1 MKKNIGNLDKGLR
14 VIIAITVALLYYF
27 NVIAG
32 TLAYILMVVAI
43 ILLITS
49 FINFCPIYSILGV
62 NSLKSKK

>member
-27 NVIAG
+27 NVITG

-49 FINFCPIYSILGV
+49 FINFCSIYSILGV
-62 NSLKSKK
+62 NSVKSKK